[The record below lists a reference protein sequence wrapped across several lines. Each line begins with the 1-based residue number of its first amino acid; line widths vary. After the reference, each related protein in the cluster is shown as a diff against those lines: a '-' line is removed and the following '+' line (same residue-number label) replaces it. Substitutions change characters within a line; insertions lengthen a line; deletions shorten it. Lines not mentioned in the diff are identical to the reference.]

1 MKSVND
7 TKPKIIYEWVVTMN
21 NGENIILTENQ
32 YEVLKNHIQENEN
45 PGQIFFSDF
54 MINPVFILST
64 YKRPAD
70 EIKNKYP
77 CPRCHQS
84 GYDPDD
90 RSFWCKNCEGTG
102 VELPK

>member
-7 TKPKIIYEWVVTMN
+7 YPKKVAWEWVLTMN
-21 NGENIILTENQ
+21 DGTDKVLTENQ
-32 YEVLKNHIQENEN
+32 YEFYKENWKE
-45 PGQIFFSDF
+45 GKIFLADTE
-54 MINPVFILST
+54 INPSFVAYAT
-64 YKRPAD
+64 KRPAD